1 MSDSHLLVDDGHG
14 IRTITINRPEAKN
27 ALSLA
32 MRARLCELLSE
43 AEQDASTRVVVL
55 AATDPV
61 FSAGVDF
68 KEVASGEGLSGTRSK
83 PWSAYDAQFTIN
95 PGKAL
100 RAMTTPVIAA
110 VNGACVSG
118 GLEIALSS
126 SFVVASERA
135 RFADTHARLGVVATW
150 GLTAL
155 LPRAVGVRKAREMSI
170 TGNFVGADEALRL
183 GMVNHVVPHEQLDA
197 FVRKLAEDVAGTG
210 AVSEV
215 LRLYARGDGLSL
227 ADALALEAEHT
238 CRRGSFDAEAF
249 GAAGRATAA
258 RGSQPAPGPATP

>member
-1 MSDSHLLVDDGHG
+1 VSDDRLLVDDGHG
-14 IRTITINRPEAKN
+14 IRTITLNRPEAKN
-27 ALSLA
+27 ALTMA
-32 MRARLCELLSE
+32 MRMRLCALLSE
-43 AEQDASTRVVVL
+43 AEQDAGIRVVVIT
-55 AATDPV
+55 AVDPV

-68 KEVASGEGLSGTRSK
+68 KEISTGTTAS
-83 PWSAYDAQFTIN
+83 PWSAFDAQFTIN

-126 SFVVASERA
+126 SFIVASDKA

-155 LPRAVGVRKAREMSI
+155 LPRAVGIRKAREMSI
-170 TGNFVGADEALRL
+170 TGNFVAADEALRIGL
-183 GMVNHVVPHEQLDA
+183 VNDVVPHEELDHRA
-197 FVRKLAEDVAGTG
+197 RALAADVAGTG

-215 LRLYARGDGLSL
+215 LRLYARGENLSL

-238 CRRGSFDAEAF
+238 CRRGAFDAKAF
-249 GAAGRATAA
+249 GEAGKITAA
-258 RGSQPAPGPATP
+258 RGSQAAP